1 MVRLHSSFLTVAV
14 DVAGLSR
21 VCQPSP
27 FTAIDVWVTIQ
38 ALTHLVTDHVHQPLE
53 HSLKWFYF
61 PRYWCYFP
69 INRQEEDKFYST
81 LNWTNKWE
89 LAGALCCPFLTLTLI
104 FSLADVSK
112 NWSPRLSASCFPLS
126 YEMTLSSSMSLLLPT
141 RMTWALSQLY
151 VLICVHL
158 HSV

>member
-1 MVRLHSSFLTVAV
+1 MKNNFLVVRLHSSFLTVAV

-38 ALTHLVTDHVHQPLE
+38 ALTHLVTDHVHQPLK
-53 HSLKWFYF
+53 HSL
-61 PRYWCYFP
+61 
-69 INRQEEDKFYST
+69 
-81 LNWTNKWE
+81 NKQNITPSRRIKPSDVFRVCSIVFIGFIKVLSFKSRE
-89 LAGALCCPFLTLTLI
+89 NEIGKHSPLPTLTLI

-126 YEMTLSSSMSLLLPT
+126 YEITLSSSMSLLFPT
-141 RMTWALSQLY
+141 KMTWALSQL
-151 VLICVHL
+151 
-158 HSV
+158 